1 MWWNQ
6 PYSWI
11 QQALRIVPGE
21 QHHPAPQHHMPTW
34 VWSKLI
40 QGTSQKQK
48 RQTCKGHGGSGKKKH
63 NWVMWDGKHVPPK
76 ETGLMVVSFPGDF
89 FFKGIFQE
97 NSHHSA
103 IVETKLT
110 KDWVLKPS
118 ICHRTNSRSWAWF
131 RLNITIK
138 WIQMVEDTVRRYC
151 DSVIAG
157 TLLQCLAGSSS

>member
-1 MWWNQ
+1 MEPTVQLDSTSTSDSTWWTTSPRTTASHANVGV
-6 PYSWI
+6 I
-11 QQALRIVPGE
+11 QVDPRDIPEAKEANLQRAWREWQEKTQFGDVGRK
-21 QHHPAPQHHMPTW
+21 AC
-34 VWSKLI
+34 
-40 QGTSQKQK
+40 TSQ
-48 RQTCKGHGGSGKKKH
+48 RNSL
-63 NWVMWDGKHVPPK
+63 
-76 ETGLMVVSFPGDF
+76 GLMVVSFPGDF